1 MTDKQKELLAKFN
14 RVSEDKSQLQEFTR
28 AIIMNEIGGD
38 NIIPD
43 NGSFYWPSDKQPLWD
58 IQIGEKDYRLFDP
71 ISDNYYFTQP
81 FFRIPTDECYLVDLA
96 YYFDYLGE
104 WGNLPNASYQ
114 YNGQNLIFTRDS
126 DLEDAFWGL
135 YDINPSAF
143 EELTGLTNIAEDDS
157 VLIALTSLYMS
168 SDPDT
173 NGQVLKR
180 IILLIHYSGNAL
192 NEIREME
199 DPDSSDTPYD
209 LVVIDDNRTTPP
221 FWTKLDIS
229 ESKTYR
235 VLNAYKSEH
244 QIEQQISNRN
254 SLITIVN
261 WDKYQ
266 ITEQQIEQ
274 QVNSNRTTSEQQVNT
289 NKNIKNI
296 KNEIIYNNI
305 VKIFNEKCLNLSKIK
320 KVTDKRKKA
329 IDKFLKE
336 YTQEQFEEICTKA
349 NESNFLTGKNDR
361 GWKADFDFILRID
374 KATSILE
381 GKYDNTKSNKVTNYN
396 NYKQREYDNLNYIYA
411 NRR

>member
-1 MTDKQKELLAKFN
+1 MEGWIKLHRKILDN
-14 RVSEDKSQLQEFTR
+14 P
-28 AIIMNEIGGD
+28 IIFKD
-38 NIIPD
+38 
-43 NGSFYWPSDKQPLWD
+43 
-58 IQIGEKDYRLFDP
+58 KDYLAIWIYLLLNATHKEIPALFK
-71 ISDNYYFTQP
+71 
-81 FFRIPTDECYLVDLA
+81 
-96 YYFDYLGE
+96 G
-104 WGNLPNASYQ
+104 
-114 YNGQNLIFTRDS
+114 
-126 DLEDAFWGL
+126 
-135 YDINPSAF
+135 
-143 EELTGLTNIAEDDS
+143 
-157 VLIALTSLYMS
+157 
-168 SDPDT
+168 
-173 NGQVLKR
+173 KK
-180 IILLIHYSGNAL
+180 IILQKGQLITGRKS
-192 NEIREME
+192 I
-199 DPDSSDTPYD
+199 S
-209 LVVIDDNRTTPP
+209 
-221 FWTKLDIS
+221 KQLDIS

-274 QVNSNRTTSEQQVNT
+274 QVNSNRTASEQQVNT

-305 VKIFNEKCLNLSKIK
+305 VKIFNEKCFNLSKIK

-336 YTQEQFEEICTKA
+336 YTQEQFEEICIKA
-349 NESNFLTGKNDR
+349 NESNFLTGKNER
-361 GWKADFDFILRID
+361 GWKADFDFLLRTD

-381 GKYDNTKSNKVTNYN
+381 GKYDNIKSNKVTNYN